1 MPVSELQR
9 RTFAVHGYV
18 LVLILA
24 IVEDVAGS
32 LGGTNEVL
40 DVGPHS
46 YLLTGTS
53 GWNISTGSEC
63 GSRDGKGG

>member
-9 RTFAVHGYV
+9 MTFAVHGYV

-32 LGGTNEVL
+32 LGGTNEIL
-40 DVGPHS
+40 DVGPIPICPQEQVIGR
-46 YLLTGTS
+46 Y
-53 GWNISTGSEC
+53 
-63 GSRDGKGG
+63 